1 LRLYDLS
8 FYGGQGE
15 SLLPHTRGHEDSLS
29 QHLSH
34 SDVLDVWGVVAPRR
48 SGTITFAMSGPH
60 SRTSQVFINFKDNPS
75 LDRQVR
81 RGRYVLQPPVSFRS
95 VTWRVRSRTC

>member
-1 LRLYDLS
+1 M
-8 FYGGQGE
+8 
-15 SLLPHTRGHEDSLS
+15 
-29 QHLSH
+29 
-34 SDVLDVWGVVAPRR
+34 DVWCVVVPRR

-81 RGRYVLQPPVSFRS
+81 RGEIRAADPAYRFIL
-95 VTWRVRSRTC
+95 